1 MRDDKRMTFVEH
13 IVEFRNRL
21 RVSVLIFVLAFFIS
35 YAFTDKILSL
45 IWDHFL
51 GVYSSEEFNLAILA
65 ESVMSGFVTQLNLA
79 FIIAASASFP
89 VFIYEMF
96 LFIEPA
102 LEDKHRWIAVKIILS
117 AIVLFI
123 MGIAFVY
130 YVMLPMLIS
139 FFIESNTNLGISNF
153 FAVESFFE
161 FIIMNLFIG
170 GLMFQTP
177 LIVVMANR
185 VGLLPKPWLLK
196 SRRIIYIVVLVLAGI
211 ITPDHSIISQLVL
224 GVVMIVLFEVSLLFS
239 K

>member
-1 MRDDKRMTFVEH
+1 MRDEKRMTFVGH

-21 RVSVLIFVLAFFIS
+21 RISVLIFVLAFFIS
-35 YAFTDKILSL
+35 YAFSDKILTFV
-45 IWDHFL
+45 WDHFL
-51 GVYSSEEFNLAILA
+51 GIYASDEFNLAILA

-79 FIIAASASFP
+79 FVVAASASFP

-96 LFIEPA
+96 LFMEPA
-102 LEDKHRWIAVKIILS
+102 LEDKHRWIAIKIILS
-117 AIVLFI
+117 AISLFI
-123 MGIAFVY
+123 LGVFFVY
-130 YVMLPMLIS
+130 YIMLPMLIS
-139 FFIESNTNLGISNF
+139 FFISSNTNLGIANY

-170 GLMFQTP
+170 GIMFQTP

-196 SRRIIYIVVLVLAGI
+196 SRRIIYISVLVLAGI

-224 GVVMIVLFEVSLLFS
+224 GGVMIVLFEISLLFS